1 VPSTRLLES
10 STFRLTVVHLGLFVG
25 AALALLVFVYHAS
38 ISYMERQAVDAIE
51 REMDALLDQRSPES
65 LRRAVER
72 QARADPGLSRVY
84 LLLDRTGGSVAGTP
98 VAFERGLPPEG
109 QYVRTELHEWD
120 EEGQEHQRPFL
131 VVRRELS
138 DGGSLVVG
146 HDITDKVRT
155 QRVLLAAIALGGG
168 VLVLMGVGGGLA
180 VARNLTR
187 RIEAMNQITARI
199 MAGDLGQ
206 RIAVNGGGDEFDEL
220 ARNLNAMLER
230 IERLLVGMR
239 QVTDNIAHD
248 LRTPLT
254 RMRSRLEVALM
265 SPGDETQSRE
275 LIEQTLKDADG
286 LIATFNALLSIARI
300 EAGAARSEWEVV
312 DLAELAADVAE
323 LYGPL
328 AEERHMTLR
337 VDAPR
342 PVLVHGSR
350 QLLAQAAA
358 NLVDNAIKYAPEH
371 ARVSIVVR
379 DQPVAA
385 LEVTDTGPGIPP
397 EQRELALRRF
407 VRLAPDRSTPGN
419 GLGLSLVSAVAQM
432 HEAELEL
439 GDARP
444 GLRVSLRFTG
454 RSARVPAEPLPA
466 AAE

>member
-1 VPSTRLLES
+1 
-10 STFRLTVVHLGLFVG
+10 
-25 AALALLVFVYHAS
+25 
-38 ISYMERQAVDAIE
+38 
-51 REMDALLDQRSPES
+51 
-65 LRRAVER
+65 
-72 QARADPGLSRVY
+72 
-84 LLLDRTGGSVAGTP
+84 
-98 VAFERGLPPEG
+98 
-109 QYVRTELHEWD
+109 
-120 EEGQEHQRPFL
+120 
-131 VVRRELS
+131 
-138 DGGSLVVG
+138 
-146 HDITDKVRT
+146 
-155 QRVLLAAIALGGG
+155 
-168 VLVLMGVGGGLA
+168 
-180 VARNLTR
+180 
-187 RIEAMNQITARI
+187 
-199 MAGDLGQ
+199 
-206 RIAVNGGGDEFDEL
+206 
-220 ARNLNAMLER
+220 
-230 IERLLVGMR
+230 
-239 QVTDNIAHD
+239 
-248 LRTPLT
+248 
-254 RMRSRLEVALM
+254 
-265 SPGDETQSRE
+265 
-275 LIEQTLKDADG
+275 
-286 LIATFNALLSIARI
+286 
-300 EAGAARSEWEVV
+300 
-312 DLAELAADVAE
+312 VAE